1 METIRVYD
9 LELEDAVRYL
19 KDKLRGR
26 ETEEDL
32 RYIVTKR
39 IGGRLSHLNRLTKG
53 HDVDI
58 YGKFLHNIL
67 SILSENFK
75 KF

>member
-9 LELEDAVRYL
+9 LELDDAVRYL

-26 ETEEDL
+26 ENEEDL

-39 IGGRLSHLNRLTKG
+39 RLSHLNRLTKG
-53 HDVDI
+53 YDVDI
-58 YGKFLHNIL
+58 YGKFCIIL
-67 SILSENFK
+67 SILSEKFK
-75 KF
+75 KILN